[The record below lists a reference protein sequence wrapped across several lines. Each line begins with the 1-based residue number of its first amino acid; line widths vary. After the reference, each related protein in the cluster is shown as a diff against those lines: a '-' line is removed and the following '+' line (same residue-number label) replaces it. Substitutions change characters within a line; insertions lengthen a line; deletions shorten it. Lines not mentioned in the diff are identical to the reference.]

1 MQRSPLSLLAVLSLA
16 MTSSLAAQSP
26 PAYRG
31 SAAVPDL
38 SAVRAATERFR
49 DVNVA
54 LAEGYIRDPMNV
66 CDSAEML
73 GRPASLGVMGIH
85 YLRPDLLQITATE
98 PRVSGNGIHT
108 DFLRPGVLIY
118 EPQADGSLVLV
129 AVENLAFEKAWKA
142 AGNTSPPTFE
152 GVTFDRMADDPATE
166 ADEAHMFEPHY
177 DLHVW
182 LYRENPNGMFAQFN
196 PRATCAHH
204 KPGAAH
210 TH

>member
-38 SAVRAATERFR
+38 SAGRAATERFR

-108 DFLRPGVLIY
+108 NFLRYGRAKGEVRRILLPTPDTERGYATWLK
-118 EPQADGSLVLV
+118 DSLGLLQIV
-129 AVENLAFEKAWKA
+129 
-142 AGNTSPPTFE
+142 
-152 GVTFDRMADDPATE
+152 
-166 ADEAHMFEPHY
+166 
-177 DLHVW
+177 
-182 LYRENPNGMFAQFN
+182 
-196 PRATCAHH
+196 
-204 KPGAAH
+204 
-210 TH
+210 